1 MMFKTFDLISWTWET
16 EHPLLSPKPP
26 RCIKQDQW
34 EGYVANSNHAC
45 TWYDFSGLAGTL
57 STAGAPTPPTSHPR
71 VPSLP
76 PLFEPATQLG
86 HCSPAS
92 VHNMDIID
100 HRYARGQILSL
111 DPPNWLG
118 MGLAGLEVKTN
129 EWTTS
134 TNCEWGKQR
143 TCQQALLWKQEN
155 PTCTRCKHFRVPAC
169 YIFINTRHI
178 CHLVRVTQFY
188 VESVWWEAEIDSCD
202 HVLNEWCT
210 YHI

>member
-1 MMFKTFDLISWTWET
+1 MRRICCHLKACLHLIWFLWSGRNT
-16 EHPLLSPKPP
+16 EHRGCSYPPDQPPSCAIAATALSTNNATWSLFARKRAQHGHHWPQVCKGANIIVGSPKLIENGFGS
-26 RCIKQDQW
+26 R
-34 EGYVANSNHAC
+34 VAGVAE
-45 TWYDFSGLAGTL
+45 A
-57 STAGAPTPPTSHPR
+57 
-71 VPSLP
+71 
-76 PLFEPATQLG
+76 
-86 HCSPAS
+86 
-92 VHNMDIID
+92 
-100 HRYARGQILSL
+100 
-111 DPPNWLG
+111 
-118 MGLAGLEVKTN
+118 KTN
-129 EWTTS
+129 EWTRS
-134 TNCEWGKQR
+134 TKCEWGKQR